1 MRHSGVLCRGI
12 ASRHVA
18 PHHRTSAT
26 RVKQWWR
33 NGKKN
38 EYVTTSLFEGPF
50 PITSPETFLSELSGE
65 LTARQRTRTIRMRMV
80 TSQSVVAVSVVAET
94 AAKPAAMM
102 RLQKAQKRPT
112 TPMPKPKRL
121 KRVLKVPAKT

>member
-1 MRHSGVLCRGI
+1 MMKPTATVRPA
-12 ASRHVA
+12 ASAEGAAVVGAVGKRVMLPQRLKPQKMA
-18 PHHRTSAT
+18 KKHRPLMAKPLI
-26 RVKQWWR
+26 R
-33 NGKKN
+33 
-38 EYVTTSLFEGPF
+38 TTLIP
-50 PITSPETFLSELSGE
+50 
-65 LTARQRTRTIRMRMV
+65 MV
-80 TSQSVVAVSVVAET
+80 TSRSVVAVSVVAET